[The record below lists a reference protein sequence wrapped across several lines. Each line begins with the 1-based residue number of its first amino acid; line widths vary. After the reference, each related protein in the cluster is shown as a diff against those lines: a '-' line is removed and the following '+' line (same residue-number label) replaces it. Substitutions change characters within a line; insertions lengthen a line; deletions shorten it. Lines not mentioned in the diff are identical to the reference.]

1 LFTTYHPLLVESHF
15 SMLLCLLMLGDFPA
29 LLRAFIRAATVVD
42 GLEGYPVF
50 LPRRSMAQVEFIET
64 LERLAGGWRRR
75 AASFACACA
84 PDERP

>member
-1 LFTTYHPLLVESHF
+1 
-15 SMLLCLLMLGDFPA
+15 MLLCLLMLGDFPA